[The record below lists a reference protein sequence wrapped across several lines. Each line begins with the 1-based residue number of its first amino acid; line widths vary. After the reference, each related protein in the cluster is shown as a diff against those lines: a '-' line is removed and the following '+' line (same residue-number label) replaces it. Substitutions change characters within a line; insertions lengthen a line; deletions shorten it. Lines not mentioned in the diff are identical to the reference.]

1 MQINRKTR
9 NIAKYLDH
17 LQPSELYMLGLA
29 VDADV
34 DVEKRLEEL
43 GFGIP
48 LVPGQSLLPPTQKG
62 PACRRNAAGYDI
74 VHRDKPMETAYRQ
87 IEWHWTQFVGRYGTE
102 EMSKIVD
109 VPYQRYPRTHVAP
122 YSVELEIKVREDGKV
137 FVVAGPF
144 ANELAHAAV
153 ATNTANML
161 RETLGGF
168 EVLGKNLS
176 DWVSAPV
183 RRLHW
188 HLLPPGKN
196 PWESARPALEKL
208 IERVP
213 AGNQG
218 VLRARLT
225 AVGNKKPDFVAVG
238 IGGFQGYT
246 VFGFVKQGLC
256 VLESP
261 HVNNATYVLPME
273 SWENV
278 SQMTKAQI
286 LDARAHKA
294 RIVHTRSWFD
304 ALEQVLGGGR
314 KAA

>member
-9 NIAKYLDH
+9 NIAKYLNH

-29 VDADV
+29 LNADI
-34 DVEKRLEEL
+34 EKRLEEL
-43 GFGIP
+43 GFNSP
-48 LVPGQSLLPPTQKG
+48 LIPGQSLLPPARKG
-62 PACRRNAAGYDI
+62 PACRRNAEGYDI
-74 VHRDKPMETAYRQ
+74 VHRDRPMETMYRQ
-87 IEWHWTQFVGRYGTE
+87 VEWHWAQFVGRHGTK

-122 YSVELEIKVREDGKV
+122 YSTELEIKVRDDGKV
-137 FVVAGPF
+137 FVLAGPF
-144 ANELAHAAV
+144 ANDEDHIAI

-161 RETLGGF
+161 REALGGF
-168 EVLGKNLS
+168 EVLGKDLS

-188 HLLPPGKN
+188 QLLPPGKN
-196 PWESARPALEKL
+196 PWESAQPALNEMV
-208 IERVP
+208 ERAP
-213 AGNQG
+213 AGNQS
-218 VLRARLT
+218 VLRARLA
-225 AVGNKKPDFVAVG
+225 AVGEKKPDFVAIG
-238 IGGFQGYT
+238 IGGFEGYT

-261 HVNNATYVLPME
+261 QVNNATYVLPME
-273 SWENV
+273 SWEAV

-286 LDARAHKA
+286 LDAQAHKA

-304 ALEQVLGGGR
+304 ALEEVLSAGR

>member
-9 NIAKYLDH
+9 NIAKYLNH
-17 LQPSELYMLGLA
+17 LQPSDLYMLGLA
-29 VDADV
+29 LDADI
-34 DVEKRLEEL
+34 EKRLTEM

-48 LVPGQSLLPPTQKG
+48 LVPGQRLLPPARKG
-62 PACRRNAAGYDI
+62 SACRRNAEGFDI
-74 VHRDKPMETAYRQ
+74 IHRDQPMETAYRQ
-87 IEWHWTQFVGRYGTE
+87 VEWHWTQFAGRYGTE

-122 YSVELEIKVREDGKV
+122 YSIELEIKVRDDGQV

-144 ANELAHAAV
+144 INDEAHVAV

-161 RETLGGF
+161 RETLGSC
-168 EVLGKNLS
+168 EVLGKDLS
-176 DWVSAPV
+176 NWVSAPV

-188 HLLPPGKN
+188 QLLPPGKN
-196 PWESARPALEKL
+196 PWESAKSALEKM
-208 IERVP
+208 IECAP

-218 VLRARLT
+218 VFRARLT
-225 AVGNKKPDFVAVG
+225 AVGEKKPDFVAIG
-238 IGGFQGYT
+238 IGGFEGYT
-246 VFGFVKQGLC
+246 VFGFVKQELC
-256 VLESP
+256 VLECP
-261 HVNNATYVLPME
+261 QVNNATYVLPME
-273 SWENV
+273 SWEAV

-286 LDARAHKA
+286 LDAQAHKA

-304 ALEQVLGGGR
+304 ALEKVLSAGR